1 MKIETKDTLK
11 AFQFVWARSGTLDR
25 VELLSF
31 VLFKQFAAINY
42 SFYEC
47 CHAQNRLNFSVRIVR
62 DKWLTSGARYCIR
75 MILEL
80 PNGRIEEITHL
91 FYALCPFHR
100 TKYRERERDCVLVA
114 KVYEGHFVFVSFFWQ
129 YLQSYI
135 CIVMQLWGFSCYFL
149 YYTNKQIFSVWFK
162 VESHFFRSI
171 LNANLLDKPIINSIS
186 QNN

>member
-1 MKIETKDTLK
+1 MLSRTK
-11 AFQFVWARSGTLDR
+11 
-25 VELLSF
+25 
-31 VLFKQFAAINY
+31 
-42 SFYEC
+42 
-47 CHAQNRLNFSVRIVR
+47 SVKFFGPYRA
-62 DKWLTSGARYCIR
+62 WQ
-75 MILEL
+75 M
-80 PNGRIEEITHL
+80 THL
-91 FYALCPFHR
+91 WCSLLHSDDSRITKWPNRRDNTFILCPLSVSQNEIH
-100 TKYRERERDCVLVA
+100 RERERDCVLVA